1 MATSLTLRDPIA
13 FAKAEAEREIGRA
26 LDIAHEIYLVRQC
39 ATIHYADLMDDV
51 PSGTA
56 SKDMLLAWIRD
67 YPNRPGIITLYMHGR
82 PNHFD
87 GGAWMARYF
96 AQFIEFAKDKLT
108 DHTFVGSRKKA
119 NLFAESFGNEIWRR
133 KACAVLGLRMLE
145 EMYKRRKL
153 RSREAEH
160 VLFMN
165 FQNRE
170 MLEAIGRLVG
180 RVAKNN
186 GLSSLEGSEAARL
199 INENFKAQWKH
210 WRANPGHE
218 SEMRM
223 FERFELDIERTM
235 TLLFQPTAMLESAA
249 ASE

>member
-1 MATSLTLRDPIA
+1 METTLTLRDPIA

-26 LDIAHEIYLVRQC
+26 LDVAHEIYLVRQC

-51 PSGTA
+51 PAGTA

-67 YPNRPGIITLYMHGR
+67 YPNRPGVITLYMRSR

-108 DHTFVGSRKKA
+108 DRLFVGSRKKA
-119 NLFAESFGNEIWRR
+119 DLFAASFADEDWRR

-170 MLEAIGRLVG
+170 MLEAIGRIVG

-186 GLSSLEGSEAARL
+186 GLAPFDANEAAQV
-199 INENFKAQWKH
+199 INENFKAQWRH

-218 SEMRM
+218 AEMRM

-235 TLLFQPTAMLESAA
+235 SLLFQPHALLESAVMHG
-249 ASE
+249 